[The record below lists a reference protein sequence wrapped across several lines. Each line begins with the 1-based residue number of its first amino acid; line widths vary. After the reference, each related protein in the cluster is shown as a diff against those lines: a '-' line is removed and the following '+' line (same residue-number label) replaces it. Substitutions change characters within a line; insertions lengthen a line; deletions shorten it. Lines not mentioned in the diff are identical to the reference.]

1 MAEGLASLGFALDA
15 TALAAIEGHVRLLLA
30 WTEAINLTAIREPIA
45 VARLHVIDS
54 LTALPSLQG
63 LDADGLLDL
72 GSGGGFPGIP
82 LAAALPSW
90 HGLLVDS
97 IGKKAAFLE
106 TVLRA
111 VGLHDRVAVA
121 PVRAEALALDRRHR
135 GRWPVVTARAVGGL
149 AELIELAFPLLSIG
163 GALVAWKR
171 GPLEGELAS
180 AGRALNAIGGG
191 DVQVVDTSRAGL
203 AGHRLV
209 IVTKGG
215 PTPAGYPRDPADR
228 RRRPW

>member
-1 MAEGLASLGFALDA
+1 MAEGLTSLGLVLDA
-15 TALAAIEGHVRLLLA
+15 TALAAIDGHVRLLLA
-30 WTEAINLTAIREPIA
+30 WTGAINLTAIRDPIA

-54 LTALPSLQG
+54 LTAVPSLRQ

-82 LAAALPSW
+82 LAAALPSL

-97 IGKKAAFLE
+97 TGKKAAFLD
-106 TVLRA
+106 TAVRA
-111 VGLHDRVAVA
+111 VGLHGRVAVA
-121 PVRAEALALDRRHR
+121 PVRAEALALERRHR

-171 GPLEGELAS
+171 GPLEEELAS
-180 AGRALNAIGGG
+180 AGRALDAIGGG
-191 DVQVVDTSRAGL
+191 QVEVVDTSLAGL
-203 AGHRLV
+203 AGHRLA
-209 IVTKGG
+209 IVTKDS
-215 PTPAGYPRDPADR
+215 PTPTGYPRDPADR

>member
-1 MAEGLASLGFALDA
+1 M
-15 TALAAIEGHVRLLLA
+15 
-30 WTEAINLTAIREPIA
+30 REPVS

-54 LTALPSLQG
+54 LSALPILRR

-97 IGKKAAFLE
+97 TGKKAAFLV
-106 TVLRA
+106 TAVRA
-111 VGLHDRVAVA
+111 VGLRERVAVA
-121 PVRAEALALDRRHR
+121 PVRAEALALDKRHR
-135 GRWPVVTARAVGGL
+135 GRWPVVTARAVGSL
-149 AELIELAFPLLSIG
+149 AELIELAFPLLSAYG
-163 GALVAWKR
+163 RLVAWKR
-171 GPLEGELAS
+171 GPLEAELAS
-180 AGRALNAIGGG
+180 AGRALDAIGGG
-191 DVQVVDTSRAGL
+191 QIEVVDTSTAGL
-203 AGHRLV
+203 AGHRLA

>member
-1 MAEGLASLGFALDA
+1 MAEGLASIGLAVDA
-15 TALAAIEGHVRLLLA
+15 AALAAIEGHVRLLLA
-30 WTEAINLTAIREPIA
+30 WTGAINLTAIRDPIA

-54 LTALPSLQG
+54 LAALPRLRE
-63 LDADGLLDL
+63 LDTDGLLDL

-90 HGLLVDS
+90 RGLLVDS
-97 IGKKAAFLE
+97 TGKKAAFLE
-106 TVLRA
+106 TALQA

-121 PVRAEALALDRRHR
+121 PVRAEALALDRGHR

-171 GPLEGELAS
+171 GPLEAELAS
-180 AGRALNAIGGG
+180 AGRALDAIGGG
-191 DVQVVDTSRAGL
+191 EIEVVDTSLAGL
-203 AGHRLV
+203 DGHRLA
-209 IVTKGG
+209 IVTKHG

>member
-1 MAEGLASLGFALDA
+1 
-15 TALAAIEGHVRLLLA
+15 
-30 WTEAINLTAIREPIA
+30 

-54 LTALPSLQG
+54 LTALPSLRQ

-90 HGLLVDS
+90 RGLLVES
-97 IGKKAAFLE
+97 TGKKAAFLDIA
-106 TVLRA
+106 VRA
-111 VGLHDRVAVA
+111 IGLHERVEVA

-135 GRWPVVTARAVGGL
+135 GRWPVVTARAVGSL
-149 AELIELAFPLLSIG
+149 AELVELAFPLLSVG

-171 GPLEGELAS
+171 GPLDAELAS
-180 AGRALNAIGGG
+180 AGRAVDALGSGA
-191 DVQVVDTSRAGL
+191 VQVVETSHAGL
-203 AGHRLV
+203 AGHRLA
-209 IVTKGG
+209 IVTKVG
-215 PTPAGYPRDPADR
+215 PTSAGYPRDPADR

>member
-1 MAEGLASLGFALDA
+1 VAEGLASLGLALDD
-15 TALAAIEGHVRLLLA
+15 TTLAAIDGHVRLLLA
-30 WTEAINLTAIREPIA
+30 WTAAINLTAIRDPIA

-54 LTALPSLQG
+54 LTAMASLRG

-90 HGLLVDS
+90 RGLLVDS
-97 IGKKAAFLE
+97 TGKKAAFLD
-106 TVLRA
+106 TAVRA
-111 VGLHDRVAVA
+111 IGLGERVAVA
-121 PVRAEALALDRRHR
+121 PVRAEALALDRSHR

-171 GPLEGELAS
+171 GPLEAELAS
-180 AGRALNAIGGG
+180 AGRALDVIGGG
-191 DVQVVDTSRAGL
+191 EVQVVDASLAGL
-203 AGHRLV
+203 AGHRLA

-215 PTPAGYPRDPADR
+215 PTPGGYPRDPTDR